1 MLSAILRFAMVF
13 AVSLALA
20 ASTAPDRLN
29 SERTF
34 RELQNES
41 TRWPALRFHFTLKRS
56 SMKVFGL
63 IDFSMFANPVLSD
76 DSSSVTYDTFSTF
89 TEGTTVYNYTFING
103 VAFISKG
110 SVDNNSTTPVVT
122 CLGSES
128 GNLPPVNSIVTA
140 INEATGISGS
150 GSSSNRCSTGN
161 TYKVLINSI
170 DFFLCTSGSSGFKLY
185 GSDMDIS
192 VEYLDHQVNISIP
205 VVNDDTLRGCKTTI
219 LPTSVTSLGMTLLTG
234 DSSSSDDQRRLKAEF
249 GFTFWSDDSDEAS
262 QHSFDHSNDGAGY
275 HFCSC
280 KSTQRPC
287 IFIHGMGIDREE
299 PESVDSFGYY
309 WGNLT
314 DHAPCCS
321 SIKYA
326 VLDAVN
332 NSWTNDSQQY
342 KVCDR
347 ALAVSAT
354 STDTVVKDTIIVTH
368 SMGNLM
374 LAGAIA
380 SGKCSLDS
388 SSAWVGLAGP
398 MKGSMGS
405 DFVQASCAGET
416 NDLLEQ
422 VADITGKC
430 PPTTALVSLAYQGE
444 RFSSTEHNAAYTAA
458 QEAYTANV
466 TALMCSEGY
475 SGLVSRYQAEF
486 WVLGATV
493 PHKSDDNDGM
503 VEFQSCAAGIPASQ
517 FGDTWRS
524 KFYRTKLNH
533 YDSEFLYGDGLLSE
547 AKMPVKWF
555 ECLL

>member
-1 MLSAILRFAMVF
+1 M
-13 AVSLALA
+13 
-20 ASTAPDRLN
+20 
-29 SERTF
+29 ER
-34 RELQNES
+34 
-41 TRWPALRFHFTLKRS
+41 A
-56 SMKVFGL
+56 
-63 IDFSMFANPVLSD
+63 
-76 DSSSVTYDTFSTF
+76 
-89 TEGTTVYNYTFING
+89 
-103 VAFISKG
+103 
-110 SVDNNSTTPVVT
+110 
-122 CLGSES
+122 
-128 GNLPPVNSIVTA
+128 
-140 INEATGISGS
+140 
-150 GSSSNRCSTGN
+150 
-161 TYKVLINSI
+161 
-170 DFFLCTSGSSGFKLY
+170 
-185 GSDMDIS
+185 
-192 VEYLDHQVNISIP
+192 
-205 VVNDDTLRGCKTTI
+205 
-219 LPTSVTSLGMTLLTG
+219 
-234 DSSSSDDQRRLKAEF
+234 
-249 GFTFWSDDSDEAS
+249 
-262 QHSFDHSNDGAGY
+262 
-275 HFCSC
+275 
-280 KSTQRPC
+280 C
-287 IFIHGMGIDREE
+287 IFIHGMGIDKEE
-299 PESVDSFGYY
+299 PTNVDSFNYY

-326 VLDAVN
+326 VLDTVN
-332 NSWTNDSQQY
+332 NSWTNDTQQF

-347 ALAVSAT
+347 ALAVSGT
-354 STDTVVKDTIIVTH
+354 SSDSVIKDTIIVTH

-388 SSAWVGLAGP
+388 STSWVGLAAP

-430 PPTTALVSLAYQGE
+430 PPNTALVSLAYQGE

-475 SGLVSRYQAEF
+475 SGLVSKYQAEF
-486 WVLGATV
+486 WVLGATM
-493 PHKSDDNDGM
+493 PHKSSDNDGM
-503 VEFQSCAAGIPASQ
+503 VEFESCAAGIPAAQ

-524 KFYRTKLNH
+524 RFYRTKLNH

>member
-1 MLSAILRFAMVF
+1 MRI
-13 AVSLALA
+13 
-20 ASTAPDRLN
+20 
-29 SERTF
+29 
-34 RELQNES
+34 
-41 TRWPALRFHFTLKRS
+41 
-56 SMKVFGL
+56 FGQEK
-63 IDFSMFANPVLSD
+63 FSMTAKPVFSHD
-76 DSSSVTYDTFSTF
+76 NSSVLYDTFASV
-89 TEGTTVYNYTFING
+89 TVGINQYNYSQVNG
-103 VAFISKG
+103 VAFISRKSG
-110 SVDNNSTTPVVT
+110 NNSVTT
-122 CLGSES
+122 CLGSEPGHLPPINAIVAGINAATGS
-128 GNLPPVNSIVTA
+128 DTSSIGCPTGNLYQTL
-140 INEATGISGS
+140 INGISF
-150 GSSSNRCSTGN
+150 T
-161 TYKVLINSI
+161 
-170 DFFLCTSGSSGFKLY
+170 LCATESQLTLY
-185 GSDMDIS
+185 GADMDIA
-192 VEYLDHQVNISIP
+192 VEYLPYYSDIPTPTVNGECIATIQPTQVS
-205 VVNDDTLRGCKTTI
+205 TI
-219 LPTSVTSLGMTLLTG
+219 GKSLLSG
-234 DSSSSDDQRRLKAEF
+234 QFQVKRKLKAEF
-249 GFTFWSDDSDEAS
+249 DFTFWSDDSIDGSE
-262 QHSFDHSNDGAGY
+262 HSSSHSADPEH

-280 KSTQRPC
+280 KSTQRAC

-299 PESVDSFGYY
+299 ADNVDSFGYY

-326 VLDAVN
+326 VLDTVN
-332 NSWTNDSQQY
+332 NSWTNDTQQL

-347 ALAVSAT
+347 ALAVSET
-354 STDTVVKDTIIVTH
+354 SSDSVIKDTILVTH

-388 SSAWVGLAGP
+388 STSWVGLAGP

-430 PPTTALVSLAYQGE
+430 PPTNALISLAYQGE
-444 RFSSTEHNAAYTAA
+444 RFSSVEQDAAYTAA
-458 QEAYTANV
+458 QEAYTTNV

-475 SGLVSRYQAEF
+475 SGLVSKYQAEF

-493 PHKSDDNDGM
+493 PHKSGDNDGM
-503 VEFQSCAAGIPASQ
+503 VEFESCVAGIPATQ